1 MREQLFQGQIFFDLA
16 GVMEDIHQM
25 LPSFVE
31 LNHQLQLQGA
41 VVLDEAKKRKKN
53 LRFIYKK

>member
-1 MREQLFQGQIFFDLA
+1 MLEQLFQGQIFFDLA
-16 GVMEDIHQM
+16 GVMGDIHQM

-41 VVLDEAKKRKKN
+41 VVLDEAKK
-53 LRFIYKK
+53 